1 MANKYSFTELQ
12 RAANEN
18 RRIGMYEGVEVYA
31 KSKFNYDP
39 AIHSKYYYVIYDDGN
54 KMVRGLTVHGTID
67 TKGLLD
73 VWKVKGVWESPYA
86 KEAKKKA
93 AEKIGKSQT
102 YQVPAT
108 AYSAVVA
115 QAEGNKVGEPISS
128 DSWFSKLDREISEL
142 LSSAKTTEY
151 DVFVAGYE
159 VAVK

>member
-1 MANKYSFTELQ
+1 MANNKYSFTELK
-12 RAANEN
+12 RAAQEN

-39 AIHSKYYYVIYDDGN
+39 AIHSKYYYVIYDDNN
-54 KMVRGLTVHGTID
+54 KLVRGLTVYGTID
-67 TKGLLD
+67 TKGMLD
-73 VWKVKGVWESPYA
+73 LWKVKGVWESPYA

-93 AEKIGKSQT
+93 AEKVKEYS
-102 YQVPAT
+102 VPAS

-115 QAEGNKVGEPISS
+115 QAEGNTLGSPISA
-128 DSWFSKLDREISEL
+128 DAWFTKLDREISEL

>member
-39 AIHSKYYYVIYDDGN
+39 AIHSKYYYVIYDDNN
-54 KMVRGLTVHGTID
+54 KLVRGLTVYGTID
-67 TKGLLD
+67 TKGMLD
-73 VWKVKGVWESPYA
+73 LWKVKGVWESPYA

-93 AEKIGKSQT
+93 ADKMKEYS
-102 YQVPAT
+102 VPAT

-115 QAEGNKVGEPISS
+115 QAEGNTLGEAISA
-128 DSWFSKLDREISEL
+128 DAWFSRLDREISEL
-142 LSSAKTTEY
+142 LTSAKS
-151 DVFVAGYE
+151 AKYE
-159 VAVK
+159 MEI

>member
-54 KMVRGLTVHGTID
+54 KFVRGLTVHGTID

-93 AEKIGKSQT
+93 AGKMKEYS
-102 YQVPAT
+102 VPAT

-115 QAEGNKVGEPISS
+115 QAEGNTLGDPLSS
-128 DSWFSKLDREISEL
+128 DAWFTKLDREINEL
-142 LSSAKTTEY
+142 LAASKNRQY

>member
-54 KMVRGLTVHGTID
+54 KLVRGLTVHGTID
-67 TKGLLD
+67 TKGMLD
-73 VWKVKGVWESPYA
+73 LWKVKGVWESPYA

-93 AEKIGKSQT
+93 ADKMSMYK
-102 YQVPAT
+102 VPAT

-115 QAEGNKVGEPISS
+115 RVS
-128 DSWFSKLDREISEL
+128 DSGGVVNTEDFFVRLDKEINEL
-142 LSSAKTTEY
+142 LATPF
-151 DVFVAGYE
+151 DAGDMSWI
-159 VAVK
+159 